1 MTTRARRLL
10 PRFDDWQQ
18 RHGPVAIG
26 VAVAKKY
33 AEDRGTSLA
42 AAITFYGFLSVF
54 PLLLLFFTVV
64 SLVVGPHS
72 TAEKELVNSA
82 LSQFP
87 VVGTQLERN
96 IRAIDNGEP
105 ALLAFSAVG
114 FVAGIFGIINSLQQ
128 ASADLWGVPRSRAP
142 SLGLRLL
149 RGLVLLGVLALAI
162 VLGSVATGASTIG
175 AQFFGNSA
183 VVQRVGAGLAGLA
196 INVGAYLAVFRALD
210 DGGVPTRRLLPGAL
224 LGGGGWTVLQALGGY
239 LIGHQLQRTSELY
252 GFFAIVLG
260 LLFWLNLGTHL
271 YLFATELNV
280 VRVRRLWPRCLQEK
294 TTAPPA
300 GAGDGTEDGGD
311 TPQRAVDT
319 TAPDRGT

>member
-1 MTTRARRLL
+1 M
-10 PRFDDWQQ
+10 
-18 RHGPVAIG
+18 IG

-105 ALLAFSAVG
+105 ALLVFSAVG

-142 SLGLRLL
+142 HS
-149 RGLVLLGVLALAI
+149 
-162 VLGSVATGASTIG
+162 AS
-175 AQFFGNSA
+175 A
-183 VVQRVGAGLAGLA
+183 
-196 INVGAYLAVFRALD
+196 
-210 DGGVPTRRLLPGAL
+210 
-224 LGGGGWTVLQALGGY
+224 
-239 LIGHQLQRTSELY
+239 
-252 GFFAIVLG
+252 
-260 LLFWLNLGTHL
+260 
-271 YLFATELNV
+271 
-280 VRVRRLWPRCLQEK
+280 C
-294 TTAPPA
+294 
-300 GAGDGTEDGGD
+300 
-311 TPQRAVDT
+311 
-319 TAPDRGT
+319 

>member
-10 PRFDDWQQ
+10 RRLDDWQG
-18 RHGPVAIG
+18 RHTPVAIG
-26 VAVAKKY
+26 VAVAKKFG
-33 AEDRGTSLA
+33 EDRGTFLA
-42 AAITFYGFLSVF
+42 AAITFYGFLAVF
-54 PLLLLFFTVV
+54 PLLLLFFTLVT
-64 SLVVGPHS
+64 LVVGSHT

-105 ALLAFSAVG
+105 ALLAISALS
-114 FVAGIFGIINSLQQ
+114 FVAGIFGIVNSLQQ

-142 SLGLRLL
+142 SLRLRLL

-162 VLGSVATGASTIG
+162 VLGSVVTGASTIG
-175 AQFFGNSA
+175 AQFFGNNS
-183 VVQRVGAGLAGLA
+183 VVQRVGAGLAGLV

-210 DGGVPTRRLLPGAL
+210 DGGVPARRLLPGAL

-260 LLFWLNLGTHL
+260 LVFWLSIGTHL
-271 YLFATELNV
+271 YLVATELNV
-280 VRVRRLWPRCLQEK
+280 VRVRRLWPRRLQEEP
-294 TTAPPA
+294 TASEPGTGEGP
-300 GAGDGTEDGGD
+300 DG
-311 TPQRAVDT
+311 PQRTADT
-319 TAPDRGT
+319 TAPDLGH